1 MQKTTRL
8 QRLLA
13 VIVAVFM
20 AVCCLPLNA
29 FAEGENGSD
38 EKTLWRGSVTLVYRL
53 EGSYKEIKTET
64 VDNLKFG
71 NYTLRDVANNPDEEK
86 YEIINLDDQF
96 KLNWKKPHENMTVRL
111 KEKDTEKK
119 IIVNF
124 NNGDGTWTDG
134 VADGD
139 PKQFVLS
146 SKTPD
151 AELTVPAEVKAPEG
165 MELANWTSNV
175 GSSVLN
181 AGDTFTYNDIA
192 AIVGTDSDELY
203 IAYTAQYTELPEKK
217 IIVNFNNGDGT
228 WTDGVADG
236 DPKQF
241 VLSSKTPD
249 AELTVPADVKAPEGK
264 ELVNWTNNI
273 DSSVLNAGDTFTY
286 NDIAA
291 IVGTDSDEL
300 YIAYTAQY
308 TELPE
313 KKIIVNFNNGD
324 GTWTDGVAD
333 GDPKQFVLSSKTPD
347 AELTVPADVKAPEG
361 KELVNWTNNI
371 DSSVLNAGDTF
382 TYNDIAAIVG
392 TDSDELY
399 IAYTA
404 QYADATAKKIIV
416 NFNNGDGTWTD
427 GVADGDPKQF
437 VLSSATPD
445 AELSVPADIKAPEG
459 KKLVNWTNNIDSSV
473 LNAGDTFTYNE
484 IAAIVGTD
492 SDELYI
498 AYTAQYEEVT
508 SAKTL
513 KIYWAIDNPEAASWK
528 LYDGNARTE
537 TIAWSDRGNTFVMP
551 ELNIAEGY
559 ELAGW
564 SVSGTQGNYWD
575 ANTYN
580 FGLTGLIVEDEE
592 GGYVSITA
600 NVVKKDSKTLRVTW
614 NIDNPEAANW
624 KLYDGN
630 TRTETFAWDDRDNT
644 MVMPELEIADG
655 YMLKGWTVDGQTLEV
670 WNPNLETVCLKDK
683 YVEDEHGAHIFITA
697 NIVKKDADGDDSS
710 SDSSSNNNT
719 TATVTST
726 NSNNNNTQVVKAEA
740 PADNTAKVM
749 PQTGLTAET
758 PVVFGVMM
766 VAALAGAGAYLFAIR
781 KKLN

>member
-1 MQKTTRL
+1 MQKPTRL

-13 VIVAVFM
+13 VVVAVFM
-20 AVCCLPLNA
+20 VICCLPLNA
-29 FAEGENGSD
+29 FAEGDNAEANYIAPVCVTFEFKDNVSNNKVAKDVTKTYWSTGRHYFRDDKDVMGAIPSDYSLANENDYFKIDTIDVLRGKMTVVVLLKAKEQEKSIKVMFD
-38 EKTLWRGSVTLVYRL
+38 NNGQAWNDGDSNNLKTLWLY
-53 EGSYKEIKTET
+53 
-64 VDNLKFG
+64 
-71 NYTLRDVANNPDEEK
+71 
-86 YEIINLDDQF
+86 
-96 KLNWKKPHENMTVRL
+96 
-111 KEKDTEKK
+111 
-119 IIVNF
+119 
-124 NNGDGTWTDG
+124 
-134 VADGD
+134 
-139 PKQFVLS
+139 
-146 SKTPD
+146 SKTPSD
-151 AELTVPAEVKAPEG
+151 AITAPDVATSEDMEFTGWSNNCSVPDGTAMTYEALEKYVVFDAD
-165 MELANWTSNV
+165 NV
-175 GSSVLN
+175 GYI
-181 AGDTFTYNDIA
+181 TF
-192 AIVGTDSDELY
+192 
-203 IAYTAQYTELPEKK
+203 TAQYRQ
-217 IIVNFNNGDGT
+217 
-228 WTDGVADG
+228 VAD
-236 DPKQF
+236 
-241 VLSSKTPD
+241 PD
-249 AELTVPADVKAPEGK
+249 AG
-264 ELVNWTNNI
+264 
-273 DSSVLNAGDTFTY
+273 
-286 NDIAA
+286 
-291 IVGTDSDEL
+291 
-300 YIAYTAQY
+300 
-308 TELPE
+308 
-313 KKIIVNFNNGD
+313 
-324 GTWTDGVAD
+324 
-333 GDPKQFVLSSKTPD
+333 
-347 AELTVPADVKAPEG
+347 
-361 KELVNWTNNI
+361 
-371 DSSVLNAGDTF
+371 
-382 TYNDIAAIVG
+382 
-392 TDSDELY
+392 
-399 IAYTA
+399 
-404 QYADATAKKIIV
+404 
-416 NFNNGDGTWTD
+416 
-427 GVADGDPKQF
+427 
-437 VLSSATPD
+437 
-445 AELSVPADIKAPEG
+445 
-459 KKLVNWTNNIDSSV
+459 
-473 LNAGDTFTYNE
+473 
-484 IAAIVGTD
+484 
-492 SDELYI
+492 
-498 AYTAQYEEVT
+498 
-508 SAKTL
+508 KTL
-513 KIYWAIDNPEAASWK
+513 KIYWAINDPNGATWDLYGNSDPRTETIAWADRGNTFVMPKVNVKEGYELAGWNVSGNEGQVWGPDTYNFGLTGLIVEDENGGSVAITANIVKKEEQPTGKTLKINWSIDKGEGASWKLYDEKDRTETIAWDDRNNTFVMPELVINDGYELAGWTVSGKEANYWGADTKTFGLTGLIVEDENGGSVDITANIVKKEDVANKTLKIHWAIDNADAASWK

-697 NIVKKDADGDDSS
+697 NIVKKDADDDDSS